1 MIRTQS
7 LQNFQRDF
15 AKHLR
20 SPSEVRRPNGV
31 PKRAA
36 EIYSELLFNNI
47 CGFINACFPV
57 ARTMMTEPA
66 WRTLCRQFFR
76 DHSSHTPYFSRIPEQ
91 FVQFIA
97 SHAQRLR
104 VPAWMPDLLHYEWI
118 ELEADTALGE
128 PEANATRLLAL
139 NPSVR
144 NLRYDW
150 PVHKISAEFRPKA
163 KQATFLLVYRNRE
176 FKVCFLEINE
186 VTAALLALLAESPKT
201 TADVLA
207 QLAKQLGYAS
217 PDALQIHGRQLLADF
232 ISQDI
237 ITGKL
242 A

>member
-7 LQNFQRDF
+7 LQSFQRDF

-76 DHSSHTPYFSRIPEQ
+76 DHPSHTPYFSRIPEQ
-91 FVQFIA
+91 FVQFVTN
-97 SHAQRLR
+97 HAQRLR

-118 ELEADTALGE
+118 ELEVDTALGE
-128 PEANATRLLAL
+128 PKANATRLLAL

>member
-1 MIRTQS
+1 MIQTPTLRG
-7 LQNFQRDF
+7 FQRDF

-20 SPSEVRRPNGV
+20 SPGEVRRPNGV

-36 EIYSELLFNNI
+36 EIYSELLFNNL

-57 ARTMMTEPA
+57 ARSMMTEQA
-66 WRTLCRQFFR
+66 WRTLSRQFFR
-76 DHSSHTPYFSRIPEQ
+76 DHSSHTPYFSQIPEQ
-91 FVQFIA
+91 FVLFVANQV
-97 SHAQRLR
+97 QRLR
-104 VPAWMPDLLHYEWI
+104 VPAWMPDLLHYEWV
-118 ELEADTALGE
+118 ELEVDTALGE
-128 PEANATRLLAL
+128 LEVNASRMLTL

-144 NLRYDW
+144 NLRYEW
-150 PVHKISAEFRPKA
+150 PVHKISPDFRPKA
-163 KQATFLLVYRNRE
+163 QQATFLLVYRNRE

-186 VTAALLALLAESPKT
+186 VTAALLHILAESPKT

-217 PDALQIHGRQLLADF
+217 PDPLQIHGRQLLADF